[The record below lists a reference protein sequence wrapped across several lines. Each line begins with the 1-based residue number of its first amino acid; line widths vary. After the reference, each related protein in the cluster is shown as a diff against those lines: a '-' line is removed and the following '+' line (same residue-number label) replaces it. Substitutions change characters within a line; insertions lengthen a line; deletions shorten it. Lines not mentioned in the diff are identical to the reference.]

1 MSTGSKPI
9 LQLKAA
15 PLAEQLAERLDGG
28 SWQGIEIALR
38 PRDLGADAISRAEA
52 LSTAVA
58 AVRAAAGDLPVTAE
72 APLAWPS
79 GAFVS
84 VDTLNGE
91 ARTGIE
97 ASAEFAA
104 AVGSPVLT
112 IHLFIPTEADAF
124 RGAGAFDEVSV
135 ERFLRFYAEAC
146 VARGLKPLIEN
157 VPPVLRMRTGGVY
170 LSPIGGHWRDLLHW
184 RERIPELGFTIDTS
198 HAGLFRSFAAAYPSL
213 FGLGSD
219 DDLDLRRYVE
229 ELGPHAEVAHVSDA
243 HGLLG
248 EGLPYGD
255 GELDLD
261 PVVRRLGEFVA
272 YLVAEINEPDPA
284 RSPAMKA
291 GYRRIERVLAGPP
304 VEQPRPRSRIP
315 SDPFDWQAVI
325 ERRDPVPSV
334 LELQERFG
342 GRSVLITGGGGSIGG
357 ALATFLG
364 GFRPERIVLVD
375 GHESS
380 LIADR
385 RARDPQTLDTFHHVL
400 CDIREPA
407 RLERE
412 LAAAKPDVVFHLAA
426 YKHVDWAEVFPE
438 EFVDTNLHGSWN
450 VLRAAEAA
458 GVDTVVVA
466 STDKAALAQSFYGR
480 TKRFMEQLTAFAGRR
495 AGGRRTAVRLVNV
508 LGSAGAASEIFLRQ
522 ARAGVPLTVT
532 DTGMVRYWITMSHA
546 ACLVAQA
553 ALLAGEGVPLC
564 SPHDPE
570 MLTVGELAERIWR
583 LAGPGGETEIEL
595 LGIRRGETLSEVLTG
610 PGETLGEEG
619 HQGICA
625 IEGEIPTAGAAWVIE
640 RLPARGSRE
649 EARAIWL
656 EAMQR
661 PGLLAPTPV
670 D

>member
-1 MSTGSKPI
+1 MSTGSNAIP
-9 LQLKAA
+9 LLKSA
-15 PLAEQLAERLDGG
+15 PEPDQLADRLDGG
-28 SWQGIEIALR
+28 DWGGIELALM
-38 PRDLGADAISRAEA
+38 PPHVASDE
-52 LSTAVA
+52 AVA
-58 AVRAAAGDLPVTAE
+58 CAVDATRAASADLAMTAE
-72 APLAWPS
+72 APVAWPS
-79 GAFVS
+79 GAFVR
-84 VDTLNGE
+84 VDRLDDE
-91 ARTGIE
+91 SRAGIE
-97 ASAEFAA
+97 RSAEFAA
-104 AVGSPVLT
+104 RVGSPVLT
-112 IHLFIPTEADAF
+112 IHLFVPLSPEEFRWAGPVDEDAVEA
-124 RGAGAFDEVSV
+124 
-135 ERFLRFYAEAC
+135 FLRFYASAC
-146 VARGLKPLIEN
+146 TSRGVIPLIEN
-157 VPPVLRMRTGGVY
+157 VPPILRMRTGGVF
-170 LSPIGGHWRDLLHW
+170 LSPIGGHWRDLLEW
-184 RERIPELGFTIDTS
+184 RERVPELRFTVDTS
-198 HAGLFRSFAAAYPSL
+198 HAALFRSFVAIYPGL
-213 FGLGSD
+213 FGLESSE
-219 DDLDLRRYVE
+219 DLELERYVE

-248 EGLPYGD
+248 EGLPYGA

-261 PVVRRLGEFVA
+261 PVVRRLGELVP
-272 YLVAEINEPDPA
+272 YIVAEINEPDPA
-284 RSPAMKA
+284 RSVDMKRA
-291 GYRRIERVLAGPP
+291 YQAIEHALAGTAS
-304 VEQPRPRSRIP
+304 EPRRAARRVPL
-315 SDPFDWQAVI
+315 DTFDWQAVI

-342 GRSVLITGGGGSIGG
+342 GRRVLITGGGGSIGG

-385 RARDPQTLDTFHHVL
+385 RARDPQELDRFHHVL
-400 CDIREPA
+400 CDIREPG

-412 LAAAKPDVVFHLAA
+412 LGAARPDVVFHLAA

-450 VLRAAEAA
+450 VLRAAEAT

-570 MLTVGELAERIWR
+570 MLTVGDLAERIWR
-583 LAGPGGETEIEL
+583 LAGPGGDTEIEL

-610 PGETLGEEG
+610 PGEALGEER

-625 IEGEIPTAGAAWVIE
+625 IDGEIPTAGAAWVIE

-661 PGLLAPTPV
+661 PGLLAPARV

>member
-1 MSTGSKPI
+1 MNPI
-9 LQLKAA
+9 PLLKSA
-15 PLAEQLAERLDGG
+15 PEPDQLADRLAGG
-28 SWQGIEIALR
+28 PWRGIEIALM
-38 PRDLGADAISRAEA
+38 PDDIASEDALDR
-52 LSTAVA
+52 
-58 AVRAAAGDLPVTAE
+58 AVRTVGDVGVHLHQLAVTAE
-72 APLAWPS
+72 VPVAWPS
-79 GAFVS
+79 GAFVR
-84 VDTLNGE
+84 VDRLDDE

-97 ASAEFAA
+97 RSAEFAA
-104 AVGSPVLT
+104 RVGSPVLT
-112 IHLFIPTEADAF
+112 IHLFVPLSPTEF
-124 RGAGAFDEVSV
+124 RAAGPLDENAV
-135 ERFLRFYAEAC
+135 EGFLRFYADAC
-146 VARGLKPLIEN
+146 TSRGVTPLIEN

-170 LSPIGGHWRDLLHW
+170 FSPVGGHWRDLLEW
-184 RERIPELGFTIDTS
+184 RERVPELRFTVDTS
-198 HAGLFRSFAAAYPSL
+198 HAALFRSFATTYPGL
-213 FGLGSD
+213 FGVAPPDELE
-219 DDLDLRRYVE
+219 LDRYVE
-229 ELGPHAEVAHVSDA
+229 ELGPYADVAHISNA

-248 EGLPYGD
+248 EGLPYEA

-261 PVVRRLGEFVA
+261 PVVRRLGELVPFI
-272 YLVAEINEPDPA
+272 VAEINEPDPR
-284 RSPAMKA
+284 RSVEMKRA
-291 GYRRIERVLAGPP
+291 YHAIEHALALPPEKPQRPIRRVPP
-304 VEQPRPRSRIP
+304 
-315 SDPFDWQAVI
+315 DTFDWQAVI

-342 GRSVLITGGGGSIGG
+342 GRRILLTGGGGSIGG
-357 ALATFLG
+357 ALATFLS
-364 GFRPERIVLVD
+364 GFRPERIVLID

-385 RARDPQTLDTFHHVL
+385 RARDPETLERFQHVL
-400 CDIREPA
+400 CDIREPG

-412 LAAAKPDVVFHLAA
+412 LAAAKPEIVFHLAA

-450 VLRAAEAA
+450 VLRAAEAT

-564 SPHDPE
+564 SPSDPV

-595 LGIRRGETLSEVLTG
+595 LGIRRGETLTEVLTG
-610 PGETLGEEG
+610 PGETLGEER
-619 HQGICA
+619 HQGICEIA
-625 IEGEIPTAGAAWVIE
+625 GEISTAGAAWVIE

-661 PGLLAPTPV
+661 PGLLAPARS
-670 D
+670 